1 MAFSLSIG
9 GTDIT
14 NYIAASGFQW
24 ERNDIDAPNSGRDMS
39 GTMRRA
45 IIATKDKIEVT
56 CRRLTTSELNTLTS
70 LLAPA
75 VVNVSFYCPGDA
87 AVRSNV
93 EFYSSKINSGVVMS
107 YDNTILLDGI
117 KFSLIEV

>member
-24 ERNDIDAPNSGRDMS
+24 ERNDIDAPNSGRDMT

-45 IIATKDKIEVT
+45 IVARKDKIEVT
-56 CRRLTTSELNTLTS
+56 CRRLTTSELNTLTG

-75 VVNVSFYCPGDA
+75 VVTVSFYCPGDA
-87 AVRSNV
+87 SVRSNV